1 MGSWLKDAVAK
12 VRAWANPES
21 AFSRAGQGDGPRVEF
36 SVISAKIGLPEERI
50 AQMAQMIRTNGM
62 EDAQMASMMRM
73 ATEKGVTCEEISAML
88 ASMGISKTQVVRV
101 MQAEGL
107 MEPEEADR
115 ILEAERRAAA
125 ERAEADASGAR
136 RAFLRKAGI
145 IAFWLVIWEL
155 LDRVVDNRLVLAGPI
170 RTFQALCEQV
180 VQVDFWS
187 IVGASFGRIALG
199 FLLSFVVGFV
209 LALAAHRFR
218 LFRDF
223 VEPLI
228 SLLRTIPVASFII
241 LLLIWV
247 GNQALTVFLAFFIVL
262 PLIYTN
268 MVSGFESVDKQMLEM
283 ARTYGLSKWRTF
295 LYVYRPA
302 FMPFLLSSTKISLG
316 MTWKSGIMAEVLAT
330 PLPSIGREMSTAR
343 TFLDTP
349 DLLAWTVVVMVCS
362 VLFEQ
367 AFMWLLKRAN
377 RPMGG
382 MLGAK
387 GEGVAASNA
396 AGDASAEDGAGAA
409 GVVSADATSAGLAAS
424 PVTAAATPVAVPA
437 DVQFENVCKAYG
449 ANQVLRSVNF
459 ELAGGSTTCLMAAS
473 GSGKTT
479 LFRVLLGL
487 EPADS
492 GRINGIAPERI
503 SMMFQEDRLCSTLT
517 PVENVALVLPA
528 NASRADI
535 RTLLAEVLPPDC
547 LDQPAMELS
556 GGMRRRVSLVRAVAH
571 EGDLVVLDEP
581 FTGLDE
587 QTRRRVIEFLLRH
600 KGNRTLLV
608 ATHGEGDAEL
618 LGASRLALD
627 DVQAA
632 RG

>member
-1 MGSWLKDAVAK
+1 MGSWLKDAFAK
-12 VRAWANPES
+12 VRAWVNPES

-62 EDAQMASMMRM
+62 EDAQMAAMMRM
-73 ATEKGVTCEEISAML
+73 ATEKGVTREEISAML

-136 RAFLRKAGI
+136 RAFLRKAVI
-145 IAFWLVIWEL
+145 IAFWLVVWEL

-268 MVSGFESVDKQMLEM
+268 MVSGFESVDKQMLKM

-387 GEGVAASNA
+387 GEGAA
-396 AGDASAEDGAGAA
+396 AGAGVVGAGAPDGAADGAA
-409 GVVSADATSAGLAAS
+409 GGATKLAAS
-424 PVTAAATPVAVPA
+424 PVTAAATPAAAPA

-459 ELAGGSTTCLMAAS
+459 DLAGGSATCLMAAS

-528 NASRADI
+528 SASRADI
-535 RTLLAEVLPPDC
+535 RKLLAEVLPPDC

-571 EGDLVVLDEP
+571 ESDLVVLDEP
-581 FTGLDE
+581 FTGLDA

-618 LGASRLALD
+618 LGATRLALD
-627 DVQAA
+627 ELQAA